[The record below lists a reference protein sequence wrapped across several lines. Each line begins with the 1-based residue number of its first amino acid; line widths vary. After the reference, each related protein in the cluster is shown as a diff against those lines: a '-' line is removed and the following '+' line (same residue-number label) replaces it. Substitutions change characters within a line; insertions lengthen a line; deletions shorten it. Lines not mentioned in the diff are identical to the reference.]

1 MLPTITTEQKK
12 LKDTKEAK
20 CSELKKALKI
30 KHTLSLRRI
39 MKALKLE

>member
-1 MLPTITTEQKK
+1 MLPTITTEK

-30 KHTLSLRRI
+30 KHTLSQNRRI